1 LDTNYLVK
9 KAQKG
14 DDSAYLELFRQ
25 HEELIYRM
33 AFIYVKN
40 QEDALDIVQETAYR
54 SFKSIKT
61 LKHPKYF
68 KTWLTKIAISCSL
81 NLLRQ
86 RTKVI
91 QFEPQKVDLLQ
102 TENEDVTLS
111 IMLDDVIEKLDATEK
126 SIILLRFYQDYTIK
140 DAAEMLELPLGTA
153 KTVLYRALDK
163 LRGFFRE
170 VEVHGK

>member
-1 LDTNYLVK
+1 LDISNLVK

-14 DDSAYLELFRQ
+14 DETAYLELFGQ
-25 HEELIYRM
+25 YEELIYRM
-33 AFIYVKN
+33 AFVYVKN
-40 QEDALDIVQETAYR
+40 QEDALDVVQETAYR
-54 SFKSIKT
+54 SFKAIKT
-61 LKHPKYF
+61 LKQPQYF
-68 KTWLTKIAISCSL
+68 KTWLTKIAIRCSL

-91 QFEPQKVDLLQ
+91 QFELQKFDGLQ
-102 TENEDVTLS
+102 TDNEDVTLS

-140 DAAEMLELPLGTA
+140 DVAEMLELPLGTA

-163 LRGFFRE
+163 LRGIVGE
-170 VEVHGK
+170 VEAHGK